1 MTMVSSGILKFG
13 GTNTASPLRDSI
25 NIELLKNE
33 NDPISI
39 NDSDFRALAGVPSG
53 GISISNVYGQTYT
66 RYGTPSA
73 TFNVSNGD
81 LFFYINNGMPFAP
94 FYIWASFSSSG
105 QPYPGAIA
113 PYPGYL
119 DANGNFAQYYNVFGD
134 PYWYPGPYT
143 NVFDVYQGATT
154 YPNGT
159 YIGTVTLSS

>member
-25 NIELLKNE
+25 NVELLKNE

-66 RYGTPSA
+66 RYGTPSGS
-73 TFNVSNGD
+73 FNKPAGLVTLSITG
-81 LFFYINNGMPFAP
+81 GMPYAD
-94 FYIWASFSSSG
+94 FYIWLSFTSSG

-113 PYPGYL
+113 PYPGML
-119 DANGNFAQYYNVFGD
+119 DGNGDWSQTSNVAGS

-143 NVFDVYQGATT
+143 NQFDFYQGATA

-159 YIGTVTLSS
+159 YIGTVFL

>member
-1 MTMVSSGILKFG
+1 MVSSGSLKFG
-13 GTNTASPLRDSI
+13 GTNTASPLRNSI
-25 NIELLKNE
+25 NVELLKNE
-33 NDPISI
+33 NAPISI

-66 RYGTPSA
+66 RYGTPSG

-81 LFFYINNGMPFAP
+81 LFLYINGGMPFEV
-94 FYIWASFSSSG
+94 FYIWGAFSTSG
-105 QPYPGAIA
+105 QPYGGYIA

-143 NVFDVYQGATT
+143 NVFDFYQGAST